1 MTVMEQIANEQA
13 AALKLVHASGLVAT
27 LITCMD
33 ENYQRMETLLHD
45 VEGATRAE
53 KFRMAMEFS
62 ACYQRYWALH
72 TAMLQAQS
80 FEDIASSEG
89 QTIQ

>member
-1 MTVMEQIANEQA
+1 
-13 AALKLVHASGLVAT
+13 
-27 LITCMD
+27 
-33 ENYQRMETLLHD
+33 METLLHD

-53 KFRMAMEFS
+53 KFAMATEFS
-62 ACYQRYWALH
+62 ACYQRYWSLH